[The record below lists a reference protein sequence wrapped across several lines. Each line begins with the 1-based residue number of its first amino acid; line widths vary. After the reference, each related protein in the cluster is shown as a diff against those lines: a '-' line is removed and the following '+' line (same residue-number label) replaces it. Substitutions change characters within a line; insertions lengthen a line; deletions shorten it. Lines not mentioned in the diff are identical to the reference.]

1 MESGF
6 NPLWLGLLAI
16 PVLLLL
22 VVAGSK
28 GAKGGKGSKAK
39 ARDKAPARPGTA
51 SGPRP
56 AAAAGTAVASPES
69 KGATA
74 AEPAAPAEPELDP
87 QEAAERAAQQ
97 AALREEHRELLADFF
112 LVMEEHLNEV
122 ELETITEMIA
132 DLRQPPPML
141 ERITH
146 GLDDPEELAEA
157 VKANPALSAD
167 LLRIVNS
174 AAFALLSP
182 ISSIQHAI
190 TFLGVTLV
198 KGLVMQS
205 AVFRVM
211 EVDAADE
218 QPAYL
223 RLWRSSYVASSV
235 ALLLA
240 QSMGLQRPS
249 VLSTQAL
256 LSNLG
261 DLTLLSAHPDLADI
275 YAQDSTLFE
284 RVRAQQDALVA
295 NSAIIG
301 ARLAAQWKLPGDLE
315 RSLRNNLVPMAVPPD
330 EHPEAGTPDFR
341 AAVLCYAAC
350 RIGDQV
356 GFGTVRDMADIEFGP
371 EQGVEY
377 YYLQDY
383 LERADLLALREHLN
397 DPVLRRKVNHIVA
410 TFAI

>member
-6 NPLWLGLLAI
+6 NPIWLGLLAI
-16 PVLLLL
+16 PLLLLL
-22 VVAGSK
+22 VLR
-28 GAKGGKGSKAK
+28 GGKSKSK
-39 ARDKAPARPGTA
+39 QRPGA
-51 SGPRP
+51 AEKPRSRPSPATQP
-56 AAAAGTAVASPES
+56 AAATSGTPSEKAVPAANGQTGDEAAP
-69 KGATA
+69 GA
-74 AEPAAPAEPELDP
+74 AESAETDE
-87 QEAAERAAQQ
+87 EAAERAARD
-97 AALREEHRELLADFF
+97 AALRAEQQELLADFF
-112 LVMEEHLNEV
+112 LVMEEHLTEV
-122 ELETITEMIA
+122 ELEIITEMIA

-141 ERITH
+141 ERVTH

-174 AAFALLSP
+174 AAFALMSP

-223 RLWRSSYVASSV
+223 RLWRSSYAASSV
-235 ALLLA
+235 ALLLG
-240 QSMGLQRPS
+240 QSMGLERPS

-256 LSNLG
+256 LANLG
-261 DLTLLSAHPDLADI
+261 DLTLLSAHPELADI
-275 YAQDSTLFE
+275 YSQESTLFE

-301 ARLAAQWKLPGDLE
+301 ARLASQWKLPADLE
-315 RSLRNNLVPMAVPPD
+315 RCLRNSLAPMAVPPD
-330 EHPEAGTPDFR
+330 AHPDAGTPEFR
-341 AAVLCYAAC
+341 GAVLCYVAC

-356 GFGTVRDMADIEFGP
+356 GFGTVRDIAEIEFGP
-371 EQGVEY
+371 QLGVEY
-377 YYLQDY
+377 YYLEQY
-383 LERADLLALREHLN
+383 LEQAALTTLHEHLS
-397 DPVLRRKVNHIVA
+397 DPLLRRKVNHIVA
-410 TFAI
+410 TFAA